1 MPDIVSVSP
10 IHNSQSE
17 TEERPNITESQ
28 FRVFKQLRNQV
39 FVFFRVKGGECGP
52 NRDTTRHWAPLKLRI
67 NPRML
72 GLSVFVPL
80 LPEQPWQTYP
90 KKHAEH
96 FSTLLGSSGPKM
108 EDRNHFQLLLNTG
121 I

>member
-39 FVFFRVKGGECGP
+39 FVFFRVKGGECRSQPGH
-52 NRDTTRHWAPLKLRI
+52 NQALGATQAQNQSANAGAVSFRASSSGTTLANVSQEACR
-67 NPRML
+67 
-72 GLSVFVPL
+72 
-80 LPEQPWQTYP
+80 
-90 KKHAEH
+90 
-96 FSTLLGSSGPKM
+96 TLLDAAG
-108 EDRNHFQLLLNTG
+108 
-121 I
+121 